1 MIPLYFNKNPFSG
14 KILNLNKLDMLA
26 NDARKTADDV
36 NSYSKD
42 EDYLEDR
49 VLDGI
54 FMDIL
59 DQSSKGKY
67 SFDYDK
73 TVELTSKDLRY
84 CREKL
89 EELDYLVSV
98 DYDHGIITIS
108 W

>member
-1 MIPLYFNKNPFSG
+1 MHAK
-14 KILNLNKLDMLA
+14 
-26 NDARKTADDV
+26 DARKKVDKI

-54 FMDIL
+54 FMDITE
-59 DQSSKGKY
+59 QSSKGKY
-67 SFDYDK
+67 SFVYDK
-73 TVELTSKDLRY
+73 TAGLTSKDLRY

-89 EELDYLVSV
+89 EELDYSVSM
-98 DYDHGIITIS
+98 DYDNGIMIIS